1 MTCIVPTCFAQSLES
16 LVLLPGPIKE
26 SVGKPPLPSSKA
38 LSAPRE
44 LLRIL
49 DWLMV
54 HPLADRPDELFYSR
68 SPPELLSTIREVTVS
83 DTGVIPTHDH
93 FVLSVSR

>member
-1 MTCIVPTCFAQSLES
+1 M
-16 LVLLPGPIKE
+16 KE
-26 SVGKPPLPSSKA
+26 SIGKPLLPSSKA

-54 HPLADRPDELFYSR
+54 HPLLDNPDELFCSH
-68 SPPELLSTIREVTVS
+68 SPPELLSVIREVS
-83 DTGVIPTHDH
+83 AGSNGVI
-93 FVLSVSR
+93 V